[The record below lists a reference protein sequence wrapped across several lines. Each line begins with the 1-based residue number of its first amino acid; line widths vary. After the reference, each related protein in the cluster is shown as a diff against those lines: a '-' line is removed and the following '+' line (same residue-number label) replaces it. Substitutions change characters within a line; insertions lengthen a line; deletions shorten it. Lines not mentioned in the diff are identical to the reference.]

1 MGRWLSNHLVKCP
14 SNPININKTPTIFV
28 KNNTKIEIK
37 KNTKNFKPN
46 DISFLKGFNLSV
58 FDRNTRLELEN
69 DESMIFLDEAFNG
82 KNFKA
87 KTQEQNVFES
97 SISSYL
103 NKFRNNLRVA
113 SLNINSLEKKY
124 NDILFILNE
133 QLVDVLVINETKLN
147 EKSDDSI
154 FEHDAYETYRL
165 DRQLS
170 AGGGVLVYA
179 KKNLNPSRVTFD
191 KSSEI
196 ISFAIKIEN
205 QQIAILACYRPPY
218 TANETNFF
226 ASIDEQLKNFEDID
240 SLDTLIIG
248 DLNFNMD
255 DHHHSK
261 KLSDFNTTF
270 GFTNTI
276 HKPTRRD
283 PISGNLS
290 LLDVIL
296 STSPSS
302 CLSSN
307 VFPYACSDHSLIV
320 SIFNFKSSKYKYS
333 SIPSRCLNEKK
344 IGDIKTEI
352 KNYFNKLNLS
362 LIVDVDENWRLI
374 KEGIIICLD
383 KIAPVKQVNVR
394 ITKNLPWYDRQL
406 VNLAHKRNKLYNSWC
421 KTKLKSDRE
430 KYVTERNRYYS
441 VFRAKKSNY
450 YKDFVCENSQSTKSF
465 WIKLN
470 PFLNPNKKQK
480 ISASILSS
488 KENKIH
494 SSNDLVNAFSNYFAT
509 ILNKFNFIN
518 LDCCKLFIDNFFENS
533 SSLKN
538 LIPNDSVKFEF
549 GATTTVEVNSRLK
562 KLNSKSAPGSIGI
575 EANVFKECS
584 DELTPII
591 CELFNLCLKQN
602 SIPHEW
608 KTSHITPIYK
618 GKGNK
623 SSLENY
629 RPISIISPL
638 SKVFESVIGAKM
650 RFYFESKNILHQDQN
665 GFREG
670 RSCHLALNT
679 IIDFGKK
686 NLDKKNHVIA
696 VFLDL
701 SKAFDTI
708 DHELLLQK
716 LDKYGFSLNALKMIE
731 NYLSNRNSIVNFNGS
746 KSKSE
751 ILKCGV
757 PQGSILGP
765 LLFII
770 FINDL
775 CHILTRSNKCLFA
788 DDTTLVISG
797 KNIADLTTAL
807 ESDLKSISEWL
818 KHNRLLLNVSKSN
831 AMIFKWRYQRQI
843 DILNT
848 NLDAQLKPEIKCN
861 DEQIPFVTKFTLLGV
876 VLDEYLTFDLH
887 TISLC
892 SKVNWK
898 ISVLKKSSYLFNLN
912 FRITLFK
919 LFIISKYDYC
929 STLFFHFND
938 IQNENRLEKNFC
950 KALKSY
956 LNLKITGLSLNDQ
969 FEHLKT
975 FRLLPLKLRFFQ
987 NFVYFVFSLVKTKNK
1002 NVLSTSFESL
1012 RKTRETR
1019 AFFNQPLFDTN
1030 LYKFSFLSIA
1040 IKLLNSFI
1048 YSNVKNTEIIFRSAF
1063 EKVILTLFNTNSKHW
1078 T

>member
-14 SNPININKTPTIFV
+14 SNPINVNKTPTIFV
-28 KNNTKIEIK
+28 KNNAKIEIK

-58 FDRNTRLELEN
+58 FDRNTRLELKN
-69 DESMIFLDEAFNG
+69 DESMIFLDAAFNG

-97 SISSYL
+97 SVSSYL

-133 QLVDVLVINETKLN
+133 QLVEVLVINETKLN

-154 FEHDAYETYRL
+154 FEHGAYETYRL

-240 SLDTLIIG
+240 SLDTLII
-248 DLNFNMD
+248 
-255 DHHHSK
+255 
-261 KLSDFNTTF
+261 
-270 GFTNTI
+270 
-276 HKPTRRD
+276 
-283 PISGNLS
+283 
-290 LLDVIL
+290 
-296 STSPSS
+296 
-302 CLSSN
+302 
-307 VFPYACSDHSLIV
+307 
-320 SIFNFKSSKYKYS
+320 
-333 SIPSRCLNEKK
+333 
-344 IGDIKTEI
+344 
-352 KNYFNKLNLS
+352 
-362 LIVDVDENWRLI
+362 VDVDENWDLI

-465 WIKLN
+465 WMKLN

-488 KENKIH
+488 KENNIH
-494 SSNDLVNAFSNYFAT
+494 SSNDIVNAFSNYFAT

-518 LDCCKLFIDNFFENS
+518 LDCCKLFIDDFFENS

-538 LIPNDSVKFEF
+538 LRPNDSVKFEF

-608 KTSHITPIYK
+608 KISHVTPIYK

-629 RPISIISPL
+629 RPITIISPL

-708 DHELLLQK
+708 DHDLLLQK

-775 CHILTRSNKCLFA
+775 CHILTRANKCLFA

-797 KNIADLTTAL
+797 KNIADLTSAL

-861 DEQIPFVTKFTLLGV
+861 GEQIPFVTKFTLLGV
-876 VLDEYLTFDLH
+876 ILDEYLTFDLH
-887 TISLC
+887 TIALC

-987 NFVYFVFSLVKTKNK
+987 NFVFFVFSLVKTKNE
-1002 NVLSTSFESL
+1002 NVLSTSLESL